1 MLGDQS
7 VLLPRTLILLDEPYV
22 EVGGRYHTAFSWWR
36 FAEKFAAHC
45 RSSTLYVPL
54 ERRTETSLPAAPLA
68 RLRVVGRPYYERI
81 KGYYRRLPFI
91 HRALRRQARE
101 LVATH
106 DLLVIRVPAP
116 CARYAVR
123 EAARTGKPVVML
135 VAGDVKEQSA
145 WVVNQRGPIAW
156 AGHLL
161 TTILRRQER
170 AYARRCVFVGAWGET
185 LRRVFLPDC
194 PRVEVCQDPNI
205 EAGQLARRAD
215 TCQTSPVRLL
225 RVCRLLPSKGLE
237 YLLEAVAQLARE
249 GLGVRLDIAGGG
261 DEPSYEQSLRD
272 RAAQL
277 GIADAVVFHGP
288 VPYGEKLFALF
299 RAADIHVISSLSEG
313 LPRIIAEGRAFSLPT
328 VGTTVGGIPD
338 VIHDGEDGLLV
349 PPADAQALARAIR
362 RLIDDAPLRRRIVA
376 RSYEVAQRST
386 AEYHAE
392 RLARLIA
399 DAIAA
404 SQAEARA

>member
-1 MLGDQS
+1 MLGNQS

-22 EVGGRYHTAFSWWR
+22 EVDGRYHTAFSWWR

-45 RSSTLYVPL
+45 AASTLYVPL

-68 RLRVVGRPYYERI
+68 HLRVAGRPYYERI
-81 KGYYRRLPFI
+81 KGYYCRLPFI
-91 HRALRRQARE
+91 HRTLHRQARE
-101 LVATH
+101 LVAAH
-106 DLLVIRVPAP
+106 NLMVIRVPAP
-116 CARYAVR
+116 CARYVVR

-145 WVVNQRGPIAW
+145 WVANQRGPLAW

-161 TTILRRQER
+161 TTLLRRQEH

-194 PRVEVCQDPNI
+194 RRVEVCQDPNI
-205 EAGQLARRAD
+205 EASQLVRRAD
-215 TCQTSPVRLL
+215 TCQEPPVRLL

-237 YLLEAVAQLARE
+237 YLLEAVAQVSRE

-261 DEPSYEQSLRD
+261 DEPAYEQSLQD
-272 RAAQL
+272 RATRL
-277 GIADAVVFHGP
+277 GITNAVVFHGL
-288 VPYGEKLFALF
+288 VPYGEKLFELF

-328 VGTTVGGIPD
+328 IGTTVGGIPD
-338 VIHDGEDGLLV
+338 VIRDGEDGLLV

-362 RLIDDAPLRRRIVA
+362 RLVDDAPLRRRIVA
-376 RSYEVAQRST
+376 RSYEVAQQST

-399 DAIAA
+399 DALAA
-404 SQAEARA
+404 SRAEARA

>member
-1 MLGDQS
+1 MPNGQS
-7 VLLPRTLILLDEPYV
+7 ILLPRTLVLLDEPYV

-45 RSSTLYVPL
+45 AASTLYVPL
-54 ERRTETSLPAAPLA
+54 DRRSETDLPLV
-68 RLRVVGRPYYERI
+68 RLEHLRVVGRPFYQRI

-91 HRALRRQARE
+91 RGTLRAQARE
-101 LVATH
+101 LIASH

-116 CARYAVR
+116 AARYVVR
-123 EAARTGKPVVML
+123 EAARRGKPVVML
-135 VAGDVKEQSA
+135 VAGDVKEGSA
-145 WVVNQRGPIAW
+145 WVANRRGPTAW

-161 TTILRRQER
+161 TTLLRRQEH

-185 LRRVFLPDC
+185 LRRVFLRDC

-205 EAGQLARRAD
+205 EASQLVRRED
-215 TCQTSPVRLL
+215 TCEAQPLCLL
-225 RVCRLLPSKGLE
+225 RVCRLLPNKGLE
-237 YLLEAVAQLARE
+237 YLLEAVSQLRHE
-249 GLGVRLDIAGGG
+249 GLAVRLDIVGGG
-261 DEPSYEQSLRD
+261 DEPTYEQSLQG
-272 RAAQL
+272 RAARL

-288 VPYGEKLFALF
+288 VPYGEKLFELF

-328 VGTTVGGIPD
+328 VATTVGGIPD
-338 VIHDGEDGLLV
+338 VIRDGEDGLLV

-376 RSYEVAQRST
+376 RSYEVAQQST

-392 RLARLIA
+392 RLARLISE
-399 DAIAA
+399 AIAA
-404 SQAEARA
+404 SKAEGGA